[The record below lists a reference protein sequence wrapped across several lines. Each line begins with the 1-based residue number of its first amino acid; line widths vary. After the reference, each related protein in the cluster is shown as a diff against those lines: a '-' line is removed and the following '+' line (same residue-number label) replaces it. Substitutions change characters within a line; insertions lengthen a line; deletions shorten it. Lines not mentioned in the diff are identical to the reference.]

1 MARVKTGR
9 AMEDHPRDQPS
20 LEIRYLYSEAQNTK
34 IPENADFSIKLN
46 VMFDFHEK
54 VLQHPHYHRQFACGQ
69 SLITMFNCPMEAR
82 LMKTKLSKLWTDHNY
97 LFYVVEGRK
106 IWHTAQ
112 GSYDIGT
119 GSCAFVRKGA
129 FILEQLWDVGF
140 CVVLFF
146 IPDGFICDVLLLN
159 NSQML
164 SAFFHSMSSHFSLEQ
179 DPDSSLLELKFKELV
194 LTIAGDE
201 QNEELLSYFCSLL
214 YEPQSVSLQRVMS
227 DNYCF
232 NLKMEQYA
240 RLSNRSLSAFKRDF
254 RKIYN
259 TTPGKWLM
267 EKRLAHAGNLLSNM
281 GKTVGEASFESGFE
295 SPSHFSRLFKKRY
308 GVAPSTVMDG
318 RMVGGTGS

>member
-1 MARVKTGR
+1 M
-9 AMEDHPRDQPS
+9 
-20 LEIRYLYSEAQNTK
+20 
-34 IPENADFSIKLN
+34 
-46 VMFDFHEK
+46 
-54 VLQHPHYHRQFACGQ
+54 
-69 SLITMFNCPMEAR
+69 
-82 LMKTKLSKLWTDHNY
+82 
-97 LFYVVEGRK
+97 
-106 IWHTAQ
+106 
-112 GSYDIGT
+112 
-119 GSCAFVRKGA
+119 
-129 FILEQLWDVGF
+129 
-140 CVVLFF
+140 
-146 IPDGFICDVLLLN
+146 LLN